1 MLNIKFLETK
11 NLITDIGSFIMIFP
25 FLKRPMMILSN
36 DKPKL
41 GYDGDVFLDNLCFNP
56 LDLSKFLNESICR
69 EKYIPIKINI
79 FSFSF

>member
-1 MLNIKFLETK
+1 
-11 NLITDIGSFIMIFP
+11 MIFP

-36 DKPKL
+36 DKSKL

-69 EKYIPIKINI
+69 EKYIINTKPLNIKTNNISKNI
-79 FSFSF
+79 FRFLTKNKN